1 MSPRTFKTTFVGP
14 VTRTPHPH
22 AGKPKAPLYKGAS
35 FNVLQ
40 GGGSLKL
47 EYAKYIE
54 CVSARRMISGNPN
67 THQVPTDQLL
77 QAIHQALMEA
87 QESEQTPSP
96 SEGTEEVSMEVSQ
109 SHEDETGA

>member
-22 AGKPKAPLYKGAS
+22 AKMNPKATLHKGAS

-54 CVSARRMISGNPN
+54 CISARRMICGNPN
-67 THQVPTDQLL
+67 THQVPSDQLL
-77 QAIHQALMEA
+77 HAIHQALTEA
-87 QESEQTPSP
+87 QEPTTTPSP
-96 SEGTEEVSMEVSQ
+96 QEE
-109 SHEDETGA
+109 T